1 MLRCG
6 SLQVVDVAGH
16 QAVVDDGSACLQ
28 SIVTDRVTLPVLL
41 QRGAVHA
48 GLAATT
54 ITAPVDVVKTHMYC
68 AGSKYTSP
76 LQCAGDIMRREGLRG
91 FFKGWTANYA
101 RLGPQTTI
109 MFVVMEKMRYLAGMK
124 GL

>member
-1 MLRCG
+1 VNI
-6 SLQVVDVAGH
+6 VVGVA
-16 QAVVDDGSACLQ
+16 
-28 SIVTDRVTLPVLL
+28 
-41 QRGAVHA
+41 A

-68 AGSKYTSP
+68 AGSKFNNP
-76 LQCAGDIMRREGLRG
+76 LHCASDIFVREGARG

-109 MFVVMEKMRYLAGMK
+109 MFVVMEKMRYLAGMQ